1 MVAGILSWIL
11 QIVLK
16 TAVVVGLWVTVKVI
30 IRNGGG
36 TLKDILETLV
46 LAIRY
51 GCLNLK
57 AKLVDKLI
65 RENAEEKKETEEQN
79 GQGVKAEGT
88 VV

>member
-1 MVAGILSWIL
+1 MAGILSWMI
-11 QIVLK
+11 QIALK
-16 TAVVVGLWVTVKVI
+16 TVVVVLLWVAVKVI
-30 IRNGGG
+30 VRKGGG
-36 TLKDILETLV
+36 TFKDILETLV

-65 RENAEEKKETEEQN
+65 RENAEEKKETEEQS
-79 GQGVKAEGT
+79 GPGVKAEGT

>member
-1 MVAGILSWIL
+1 MAGILNWMI

-16 TAVVVGLWVTVKVI
+16 TVVVVLLWVAVKVI
-30 IRNGGG
+30 VRKGGG
-36 TLKDILETLV
+36 TFKDILETLV

-65 RENAEEKKETEEQN
+65 RENAEEKEETEEQN
-79 GQGVKAEGT
+79 GPGVKAEGT